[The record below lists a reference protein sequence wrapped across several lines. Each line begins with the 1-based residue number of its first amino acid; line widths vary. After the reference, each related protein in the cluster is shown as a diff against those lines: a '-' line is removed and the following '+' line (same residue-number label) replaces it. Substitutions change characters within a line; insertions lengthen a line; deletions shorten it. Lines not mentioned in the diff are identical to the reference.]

1 MNATRPAQHRSRGNA
16 RGFSLIEL
24 IIVVSIIGVLGAIA
38 VPALMRAQIAANE
51 GSAVGSLRAVH
62 SAQTS
67 YYSGSGAGGYAV
79 LLATLATRC
88 PGSATPFISPDL
100 ANDPSTKAGY
110 IVSVQAAAGATPVRG
125 DCNGT
130 MTHSGFYSTA
140 APVAFPRSGRR
151 AYAVLATGTVFFDPS
166 GVPPAEAAMAP
177 GGGGQVVQ

>member
-1 MNATRPAQHRSRGNA
+1 MSARRPAAHRYAGTA
-16 RGFSLIEL
+16 GGFSLIEL

-67 YYSGSGAGGYAV
+67 YYSGSGANGYAS
-79 LLATLATRC
+79 LLATLGARC

-100 ANDPSTKAGY
+100 AGDPSTKAGY
-110 IVSVQAAAGATPVRG
+110 IVAVQAATGATPVRA

-130 MTHSGFYSTA
+130 MTHSGFYGTA

-151 AYAVLATGTVFFDPS
+151 AYAVTATGTVFFDPS
-166 GVPPAEAAMAP
+166 GVPPTEAAMAP